1 MTPAFSQQSE
11 VKARFIQ
18 PHVYTSPCDHILRAR
33 AIPPWQC
40 ESFKDPSLPTSK
52 TAGRMRFRLSL
63 LIHRRKMR
71 SIDGRWS
78 RRSRSGSIWGLEA
91 IATRLEAIAISNF
104 KKDTNVYIIIEM
116 ILGWTVQLPIGR
128 SMSTETKAFGVRVSP
143 SK

>member
-1 MTPAFSQQSE
+1 
-11 VKARFIQ
+11 
-18 PHVYTSPCDHILRAR
+18 
-33 AIPPWQC
+33 
-40 ESFKDPSLPTSK
+40 
-52 TAGRMRFRLSL
+52 
-63 LIHRRKMR
+63 MR